1 MLLLLTSCNRASAK
15 TYVNLSGTEN
25 LNNVVRIH
33 LTCSVHTPTS
43 CTGNKRRHAPKNY
56 DIWQSGREIILSG
69 KFKMARF
76 ELNEKDD
83 VVYETI
89 LGECANSIFIPE
101 SYGGKFQILITELET
116 GDMYIGEITL

>member
-1 MLLLLTSCNRASAK
+1 
-15 TYVNLSGTEN
+15 
-25 LNNVVRIH
+25 
-33 LTCSVHTPTS
+33 
-43 CTGNKRRHAPKNY
+43 
-56 DIWQSGREIILSG
+56 
-69 KFKMARF
+69 MARF

>member
-1 MLLLLTSCNRASAK
+1 M
-15 TYVNLSGTEN
+15 
-25 LNNVVRIH
+25 
-33 LTCSVHTPTS
+33 HTPTS